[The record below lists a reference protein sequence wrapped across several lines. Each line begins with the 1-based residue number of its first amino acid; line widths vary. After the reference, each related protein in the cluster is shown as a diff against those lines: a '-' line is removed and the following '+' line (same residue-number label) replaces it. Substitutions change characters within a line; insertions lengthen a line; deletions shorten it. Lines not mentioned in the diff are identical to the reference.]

1 MTTTTGAASTTDVR
15 WLTPQ
20 EQRTWRLYLTATKR
34 LAETLERELV
44 GGTEVP
50 HSYYEVLVR
59 LSEAPARTLRMS
71 ELADNSLS
79 SRSRLS
85 HAVTRMG
92 EKGWIVRESCPS
104 DGRGFNAR
112 LTDDGFAA
120 LEAAAPVHV
129 RGVREHLF
137 DQLTPAQVTQLHD
150 IVAAMAAH
158 LTEA

>member
-1 MTTTTGAASTTDVR
+1 MTTLTGTPSTTDVR
-15 WLTPQ
+15 WLDPA

-34 LAETLERELV
+34 LAEILDRELTAQT
-44 GGTEVP
+44 GVP

-59 LSEAPARTLRMS
+59 LSEAPDRTLRMS
-71 ELADNSLS
+71 ELAENSLS

-85 HAVTRMG
+85 HAVTRM
-92 EKGWIVRESCPS
+92 EDKGWVVRESCPS

-112 LTDDGFAA
+112 LTDAGLAA
-120 LEAAAPVHV
+120 LETAAPVHV
-129 RGVREHLF
+129 RGVRAHLF
-137 DQLTPAQVTQLHD
+137 DQLTPEQVDELHA